1 MSTAT
6 TSQPITQPTASLQT
20 TSRPT
25 TQPTSIPSPTHPP
38 TPPTGSAPRWPQSS
52 FRSRGSVLGKRSQ
65 PTSEPKQQRRF
76 MPTESYS
83 HPADLFWTP
92 RTPLLGPFKNRTEA
106 LQAERG
112 WLVTYQ
118 HGIALTACKVVPTK
132 DRPQADH
139 AIAGRAARGWKAPSA
154 PTALASRSV
163 LAR

>member
-1 MSTAT
+1 MNE
-6 TSQPITQPTASLQT
+6 
-20 TSRPT
+20 R
-25 TQPTSIPSPTHPP
+25 SPMDLFVD
-38 TPPTGSAPRWPQSS
+38 SAGDIRCIYGEELDL
-52 FRSRGSVLGKRSQ
+52 RELGKLQITRASHV
-65 PTSEPKQQRRF
+65 EPDRDGF
-76 MPTESYS
+76 WW
-83 HPADLFWTP
+83 ADMGP
-92 RTPLLGPFKNRTEA
+92 VRGPVMGPFKNRTEA
-106 LQAERG
+106 LRAERG

>member
-1 MSTAT
+1 MTADADAVVFVSPSEAQSLIHQAAEAGST
-6 TSQPITQPTASLQT
+6 L
-20 TSRPT
+20 
-25 TQPTSIPSPTHPP
+25 
-38 TPPTGSAPRWPQSS
+38 
-52 FRSRGSVLGKRSQ
+52 
-65 PTSEPKQQRRF
+65 
-76 MPTESYS
+76 PTESYS
-83 HPADLFWTP
+83 HPANLFWTP

-132 DRPQADH
+132 DDPQADH